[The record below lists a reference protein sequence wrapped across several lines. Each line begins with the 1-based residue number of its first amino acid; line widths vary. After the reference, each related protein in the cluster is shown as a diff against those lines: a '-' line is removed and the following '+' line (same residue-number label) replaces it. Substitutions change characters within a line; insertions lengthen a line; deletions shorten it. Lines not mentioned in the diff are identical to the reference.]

1 MEERND
7 SFNREKERKSKVE
20 KWLGKIGLQ
29 LNLKKKMKMSWL
41 RKRERSERTS
51 CRGIII

>member
-1 MEERND
+1 MA
-7 SFNREKERKSKVE
+7 RKDRIAVE
-20 KWLGKIGLQ
+20 F
-29 LNLKKKMKMSWL
+29 KKKMKMSWL